1 MADPDSG
8 LAAAAAAAACWKALR
23 CGGNGGGYGAVV
35 AAAAVG
41 PVSMRLSRFKLIRLS
56 EAKLAVAV
64 MFQYHDT
71 LGISC
76 TWVPEYEVRGEL

>member
-35 AAAAVG
+35 AAAAVA

-71 LGISC
+71 LVC
-76 TWVPEYEVRGEL
+76 T